1 VEQTALNGVD
11 KAAVLVFSLPVAD
24 AKALLAQMNEDE
36 VERVLA
42 AAARVEAVPSEVQA
56 EVLAEFRGRVGGG
69 TSLAPNLRERALEL
83 IDALLPEER
92 AERLRAL
99 QQRES
104 EPIAWVLLPHA
115 PAFVA
120 QTIASEDAQ
129 TIALIVS
136 RLSAARG
143 ATLLAALPDTSRPD
157 VVRRLAALAPVS
169 ADVIRDVAAGLEE
182 LFAERLRAATD
193 ARGVAAAA
201 QVVAQLKRPDSDALL
216 AALSESD
223 AEIAEE
229 IRRQMFTFDH
239 LARIDD
245 RGFKKLLQNVPIEDL
260 VLALKTGS
268 PDVREKVLGNLSN
281 RARQALIEE
290 EEMMGPR
297 RVSEIEAKQRE
308 IVEIARRLAEQGEL
322 SLGDDGGETFA

>member
-1 VEQTALNGVD
+1 MEQGSLSGVD
-11 KAAVLVFSLPVAD
+11 KAAVLVLSLPAED
-24 AKALLAQMNEDE
+24 AKALLAQMHEDE
-36 VERVLA
+36 IERVLA
-42 AAARVEAVPSEVQA
+42 AAKDVEKVLPEVQA
-56 EVLAEFRGRVGGG
+56 EVLAEFHGRVAAA
-69 TSLAPNLRERALEL
+69 TSVPNVRERALEL

-92 AERLRAL
+92 AERLRIL
-99 QQRES
+99 QQRDS

-120 QTIASEDAQ
+120 ETVAPEDSQ

-136 RLSAARG
+136 QLSAARG
-143 ATLLAALPDTSRPD
+143 AALLAALPDALRPE

-182 LFAERLRAATD
+182 LFAERLLAATD

-201 QVVAQLKRPDSDALL
+201 QVVAQLKRPDGEALL
-216 AALSESD
+216 AALAESD

-260 VLALKTGS
+260 VLALKTAS
-268 PDVREKVLGNLSN
+268 LEVREKVLGNLSN
-281 RARQALIEE
+281 RARQSLIEE

-308 IVEIARRLAEQGEL
+308 IVDIARRLAEQGEL
-322 SLGDDGGETFA
+322 SLGDDSDESFA